1 MEEKTA
7 LASKLEYF
15 CWILLFILISFVVG
29 LLVYIKK
36 G

>member
-1 MEEKTA
+1 MEEKNA

>member
-1 MEEKTA
+1 MKEKKA
-7 LASKLEYF
+7 IANKLEYF

-29 LLVYIKK
+29 ILVYIKK